1 MSNKTTFS
9 IHMNADMNIAAIE
22 GSLSKIRSSFS
33 KLDLGKT
40 MTAEIDEYLRR
51 LSKEVDNFK
60 QKASQPITSMADISS
75 LEKSK
80 KSISSLF
87 DLLERDITSLNN
99 SEVKIKLSGETQKQ
113 FIELTKEIRATQNE
127 INGFK
132 QKASEITQEVKFNGA
147 PLKAQAK
154 KLAELALAGE
164 DVNQVFAEMENSAKD
179 LDKTYSSNSGI
190 VNLRAKISAAEEELK
205 RLIEIQ
211 KQAQVAVDNTAVGE
225 EGKRIRAE
233 IESLNKQ
240 QKSDSGHVTSRLN
253 KIKKLEGTDG
263 SDADITKLTEE
274 VAKYRQSIDERRKK
288 IEELKEQLREQ
299 NGVAEEAALSE
310 ATKNVED
317 QKKNIEELNKT
328 LDETFRKLG
337 GEDLQALEVFK
348 TKVKELLAATTPEE
362 AQKKLVELQQ
372 SLEGIKTDAIR
383 QGAIEVD
390 RMGGA
395 ATGAAPA
402 VSGLESAID
411 GVNEQ
416 ATGLK
421 AASDDVQ
428 NLYNRFSNF
437 FTLTNAVNLFT
448 KAVRDA
454 FESVKE
460 LDASMTD
467 IAVVTD
473 FNLGDIWDTVPEYT
487 DLANKMGVTIQG
499 VYDVSKLFYQQ
510 GLDTNEVM
518 KASEETLKMARIA
531 GLEYATATDYMTAAI
546 RGFKLEMED
555 ATRVND
561 IFSRLAAIT
570 ASDTGEIASALTRT
584 ASIAQSAGMDIEQT
598 SAFLTQMIETTR
610 ESPEKNC

>member
-1 MSNKTTFS
+1 
-9 IHMNADMNIAAIE
+9 MNADMNIASIE
-22 GSLSKIRSSFS
+22 SSLSKIRNSFS
-33 KLDLGKT
+33 KLNLGKT

-51 LSKEVDNFK
+51 LSKEIDNFK

-80 KSISSLF
+80 KNITSLF
-87 DLLERDITSLNN
+87 ELLERDITSLNN
-99 SEVKIKLSGETQKQ
+99 TEVKIKLSGESQKQ
-113 FIELTKEIRATQNE
+113 FTQLTKEIKSTQSE
-127 INGFK
+127 IDTFK

-154 KLAELALAGE
+154 RLAELALAGG

-179 LDKTYSSNSGI
+179 LDKTYSSNTGI

-205 RLIEIQ
+205 RLLEIQ
-211 KQAQVAVDNTAVGE
+211 KQAQVAVENTAVGE
-225 EGKRIRAE
+225 EGKRIRSE

-240 QKSDSGHVTSRLN
+240 QKSDSGNVTSRLN
-253 KIKKLEGTDG
+253 KIKKLEGKDG
-263 SDADITKLTEE
+263 SDAEITKLTEE

-288 IEELKEQLREQ
+288 IEELKAQLREQ
-299 NGVAEEAALSE
+299 NGVAEEAALSD
-310 ATKNVED
+310 ATKNVEE
-317 QKKNIEELNKT
+317 QKKNIEELNKA

-372 SLEGIKTDAIR
+372 ALAGIKTDAIR

-390 RMGGA
+390 RMGDVA
-395 ATGAAPA
+395 NGAAPA
-402 VSGLESAID
+402 VQGLENAIN

-428 NLYNRFSNF
+428 NLYNRFSSF

-499 VYDVSKLFYQQ
+499 VYDVSKLYYQQ

-531 GLEYATATDYMTAAI
+531 GLEYATATDYMTAA
-546 RGFKLEMED
+546 
-555 ATRVND
+555 
-561 IFSRLAAIT
+561 
-570 ASDTGEIASALTRT
+570 
-584 ASIAQSAGMDIEQT
+584 
-598 SAFLTQMIETTR
+598 
-610 ESPEKNC
+610 